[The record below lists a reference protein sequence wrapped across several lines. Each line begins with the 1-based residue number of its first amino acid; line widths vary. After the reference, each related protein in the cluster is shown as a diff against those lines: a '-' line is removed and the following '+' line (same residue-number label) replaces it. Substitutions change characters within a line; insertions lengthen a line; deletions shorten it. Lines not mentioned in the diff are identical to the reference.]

1 MQLGSA
7 RHSAVAASHSDA
19 VMQKRGKN
27 VPSAHTHPPAW
38 APHTHL
44 PGGTSHWPGNPDVL
58 QHSAFERQ
66 LLPTGRHW
74 RAYASPPPIIRSTL
88 PRAIAA
94 RSFRPWWRMWDAAL
108 VLLSTAYWDFVI
120 GSLRMVHE
128 QGLMA
133 ARPPIPRVG
142 GVSDQPFPLVW
153 CMANRT
159 TVSAAAAA

>member
-94 RSFRPWWRMWDAAL
+94 RNFRPWWRMWDAAL
-108 VLLSTAYWDFVI
+108 VLLSATYWDFLI
-120 GSLRMVHE
+120 GSLHGPR
-128 QGLMA
+128 
-133 ARPPIPRVG
+133 ARFSVRGATARQRGTI
-142 GVSDQPFPLVW
+142 
-153 CMANRT
+153 
-159 TVSAAAAA
+159 

>member
-1 MQLGSA
+1 MGGVAAPPLSA
-7 RHSAVAASHSDA
+7 HKLLHSAVAASHSDA

-94 RSFRPWWRMWDAAL
+94 RNSDP
-108 VLLSTAYWDFVI
+108 
-120 GSLRMVHE
+120 
-128 QGLMA
+128 
-133 ARPPIPRVG
+133 G
-142 GVSDQPFPLVW
+142 GA
-153 CMANRT
+153 C
-159 TVSAAAAA
+159 